1 MRVLRIIIFT
11 LLFAISV
18 GFCQIQCDW
27 NCFNSGGGVMVSSSY
42 ASAVSINQTAIGTV
56 TGGNLSAY
64 LGFWYPGIVTS
75 IMEEKETETIEPN
88 LLVTKLY
95 KAKPNPFRTQTEIR
109 YSLSATEKVSLY
121 IYDISGRTVK
131 TLVNGKINP
140 GIYSITWNG
149 KNERGQQVSAGVYF
163 YQLKTK
169 DYTKT
174 NKILLTQ

>member
-1 MRVLRIIIFT
+1 MKPKILFT
-11 LLFAISV
+11 LLVLLVASSTA
-18 GFCQIQCDW
+18 QYQCNW
-27 NCFNSGGGVMVSSSY
+27 YSINNGGGAMLSTNY
-42 ASAVSINQTAIGTV
+42 AAGVTINQTAIGLM
-56 TGGNLSAY
+56 TGTNLQAY
-64 LGFWYPGIVTS
+64 LGLWYPGITTS
-75 IMEEKETETIEPN
+75 IMEDKETEIIEPN
-88 LLVTKLY
+88 LLVTKLF

-109 YSLSATEKVSLY
+109 YSLSSTEKVSLC

-131 TLVNGKINP
+131 TLVHGKINP
-140 GIYSITWNG
+140 GIYSINWNG